1 MDLEELLL
9 ARVPNH
15 VDRGRPLHR
24 HLHLQ
29 NGGDSGGGGGDGG
42 GAIGSESGGDGS
54 GGGGA
59 IGGDIGGDSSGGG
72 AIGGDIGGGG
82 GGGGEPSS
90 IHAFQINFRPH
101 VRERLKK
108 RSHRKIQEKNM
119 KLKSI

>member
-1 MDLEELLL
+1 MTGWGTGTQLLL
-9 ARVPNH
+9 VAASSCACG
-15 VDRGRPLHR
+15 GR
-24 HLHLQ
+24 
-29 NGGDSGGGGGDGG
+29 GGGGCGG
-42 GAIGSESGGDGS
+42 GAG

-59 IGGDIGGDSSGGG
+59 IGGDS
-72 AIGGDIGGGG
+72 GGG